1 MSFFLWD
8 RSRPPEDQRHL
19 VGKGTIRMAVETVRL
34 SREAEEAWRRAK
46 ALLADRHMSRA
57 EVDAMAVFLGFDP
70 LSDGEWEESATKDDF
85 IRRDF
90 G

>member
-1 MSFFLWD
+1 MPFFLWD

-19 VGKGTIRMAVETVRL
+19 VGTSTIRMAVEMVRL

-46 ALLADRHMSRA
+46 VLMVGRHVSRA
-57 EVDAMAVFLGFDP
+57 EVDAMAAFLGFDP
-70 LSDGEWEESATKDDF
+70 LSDGEWEESATKDAVS
-85 IRRDF
+85 RRDF